1 MHKVKVGLLGLL
13 LIVCNP
19 SWAQNVRISTFEQET
34 VQIDIAINIM
44 ESIYKR
50 LGHTMTI
57 VRFPAK
63 RSLVE
68 ANLGTVNGELIRVE
82 AIEEQAANLIRI
94 PFAIGRLKVV
104 AITRTGQPKVK
115 NMTGLKSKRVGIL
128 RGVEFTD
135 QMTKHLDRQALNSI
149 KGLFDILLSSRV
161 DVILFPELDAL
172 QYIKFNDLE
181 YKLDVSTF
189 PIMEVELY
197 HFIHKSSKALAD
209 QLFEEMKEMD
219 QSGELAVLIETVE
232 QAQK

>member
-1 MHKVKVGLLGLL
+1 MHKIKAGLLGLL

>member
-1 MHKVKVGLLGLL
+1 MHKVKAGLLGLL

-135 QMTKHLDRQALNSI
+135 QVTKHLDRQALNSI

>member
-1 MHKVKVGLLGLL
+1 MHKVKAGLLGLL

-19 SWAQNVRISTFEQET
+19 SSAQNVRISTFEQET

-135 QMTKHLDRQALNSI
+135 QVTKHLDRQALNSI

>member
-1 MHKVKVGLLGLL
+1 MHKVKAGLLGLL